1 MTEDLTSVD
10 FFRDSR
16 LTDDPYRFYE
26 ALRNKC
32 PVSREDHYG
41 VTMVTGW
48 QEAVDVYNDAETF
61 SSCISVTGPFPGF
74 PVPLEGDDVTDLIV
88 KHRDEIPFSDQL
100 PTLDPPT
107 HTNHRALLMRLITPK
122 RLKENEDAMWALAD
136 DILDD
141 FLAPGEGEF
150 IKGFAGSLH
159 AARHRRPARRAR
171 GGPPRAPRAAGPR
184 HPRQRPGQRGQD
196 AGQDSARVPL
206 RRFRDLCRGPAAR
219 APRRRADRLGDGD
232 VPRRHDARGR
242 RRRAG
247 GHQRLLRGTGDDGAA
262 AVDRVEGDRRP
273 ARHPAQAARR
283 PQPAAELHR
292 GVPAHREPGQG

>member
-1 MTEDLTSVD
+1 MAEDLTSVD

-26 ALRNKC
+26 ALRDKC
-32 PVSREDHYG
+32 PVSREAHYG

-74 PVPLEGDDVTDLIV
+74 PVPLEDDDVTDLIV

-122 RLKENEDAMWALAD
+122 RLKENEDAMWQLAD
-136 DILDD
+136 DILDE

-150 IKGFAGSLH
+150 IKGFAGPFTLRVI
-159 AARHRRPARRAR
+159 ADLLGAGR
-171 GGPPRAPRAAGPR
+171 GPPRAARTTGPWRAA
-184 HPRQRPGQRGQD
+184 
-196 AGQDSARVPL
+196 AVSASARTKTLTNATGIPYEVL
-206 RRFRDLCRGPAAR
+206 RPTSRTAGPGDDVLTGLATATFRTGRCRRSVTSSGR
-219 APRRRADRLGDGD
+219 DERLL
-232 VPRRHDARGR
+232 
-242 RRRAG
+242 RRAG
-247 GHQRLLRGTGDDGAA
+247 DHGPPAGHRA
-262 AVDRVEGDRRP
+262 EGDR
-273 ARHPAQAARR
+273 
-283 PQPAAELHR
+283 
-292 GVPAHREPGQG
+292 